1 MLNIP
6 DKIKELFDRDGVRKN
21 FRARFPGGELPD
33 ITNKDVVQ
41 ESVRFTESICSQ
53 DVLKFG
59 LTEASV
65 LEFETVGVANMYGMM
80 VEAYCE
86 IDVSSL
92 SAAELDDIRAGS
104 WDGELVERAASD
116 IGWPFFRI
124 PYGLF
129 RVESCPRNQ
138 EAMAHR
144 KVTAYSLSYARMS
157 KALADLPTITV
168 FKELLIDPAALLD
181 QATGNNLLEENMAYW
196 GESPRFLYPHEGILY
211 TPQGKAHW
219 LLSSTGDGYLSGRRA
234 YITPEL
240 FGADFVKVNVV
251 FDKIAYEAAG
261 MAVVAELTAA
271 GYDLTRH
278 GGGGRVYKTNEEAL
292 RDRYPELFA
301 PVIWF
306 AGYYR
311 YTDSETGAAHLEP
324 AGGPLWSQPI
334 ENDKLTPTI
343 GFYRDIYDPAHPF
356 AFSGTPS
363 KIDLRRIAPAIV
375 WYSSEVKTFRLADKS
390 TVVYETAPVKFPPV
404 TVNYAIV
411 YAREQAS
418 DIRIKIYNTGPA
430 KVFSLNAPVNLGAE
444 RYSYVDAYDREA
456 LLDGYLELNAM
467 FGKVDRRGKLQ
478 GLRLSVDEPVSVG
491 PSQYSEFW
499 WDEYD
504 VEPIGSVLYSFEDD
518 EEGEQE
524 LEYKFGSGASVYDMT
539 DNAVLKSLEA
549 PTSEM
554 VQQLLEENFVPH
566 LLPVAFTPIELSMQ
580 GQPYLEDG
588 DYLAV
593 TAADGTVA
601 RSFNMRHELSGIQ
614 VLEAEVTSVSGQ
626 IMDSDVEVYG

>member
-6 DKIKELFDRDGVRKN
+6 DIIKELFDRDGVRKN
-21 FRARFPGGELPD
+21 FRACFPGGELPD
-33 ITNKDVVQ
+33 ITNKDVVR

-124 PYGLF
+124 PYGVF

-157 KALADLPTITV
+157 KALADLPANLPFDSLV
-168 FKELLIDPAALLD
+168 IDPAAFFA
-181 QATGNNLLEENMAYW
+181 QVTGEQLLEVPLVRR
-196 GESPRFLYPHEGILY
+196 ESNIVANYLYDASGYYYSFHVANEEGTTLHTMPHWPINWPDTAE
-211 TPQGKAHW
+211 
-219 LLSSTGDGYLSGRRA
+219 R
-234 YITPEL
+234 
-240 FGADFVKVNVV
+240 ADFVKVNM
-251 FDKIAYEAAG
+251 DANGAYSAAAEA
-261 MAVVAELTAA
+261 VLAEFERL
-271 GYDLTRH
+271 GISFCYDH
-278 GGGGRVYKTNEEAL
+278 K
-292 RDRYPELFA
+292 
-301 PVIWF
+301 
-306 AGYYR
+306 
-311 YTDSETGAAHLEP
+311 
-324 AGGPLWSQPI
+324 
-334 ENDKLTPTI
+334 K
-343 GFYRDIYDPAHPF
+343 
-356 AFSGTPS
+356 
-363 KIDLRRIAPAIV
+363 K
-375 WYSSEVKTFRLADKS
+375 
-390 TVVYETAPVKFPPV
+390 
-404 TVNYAIV
+404 
-411 YAREQAS
+411 
-418 DIRIKIYNTGPA
+418 
-430 KVFSLNAPVNLGAE
+430 KVFSNNEVALRTIAPVFFFPVIETRGFKPSTSQTIPELTYYQPLLFQRVENDRLIPIIRDAYSLPDSPAFAPGSNKNFVHLRSYFTYLPPEAQKIRVYTDNPALTNLMIDLPPMPAISEPVVNAYRLAGQASYKIRVE
-444 RYSYVDAYDREA
+444 NAGTSPTPLMMEIQTTGDGYVKTLLPLYSYIDAYDREA

-504 VEPIGSVLYSFEDD
+504 VEPIGSVLYSFEDA

-524 LEYKFGSGASVYDMT
+524 LEYTFGSGASVYDMT

-554 VQQLLEENFVPH
+554 VQQLLEESFVPH

-593 TAADGTVA
+593 AAADGTVA

>member
-6 DKIKELFDRDGVRKN
+6 NIIKELFDRDGVRKN
-21 FRARFPGGELPD
+21 FRALLPNGELPD

-124 PYGLF
+124 PYGVF
-129 RVESCPRNQ
+129 RVENCPRNQ

-168 FKELLIDPAALLD
+168 FNELLIDPAALLD
-181 QATGNNLLEENMAYW
+181 QANEGNLVEHDMELVGVMHAM
-196 GESPRFLYPHEGILY
+196 SVPRSGVLFDARGSKFMI
-211 TPQGKAHW
+211 QG
-219 LLSSTGDGYLSGRRA
+219 LSNGVTIFQPDA
-234 YITPEL
+234 YIPDYYNY
-240 FGADFVKVNVV
+240 ADFLRAHVEY
-251 FDKIAYEAAG
+251 DKAAYEAAG
-261 MAVVAELTAA
+261 MAVVEALTAA

-278 GGGGRVYKTNEEAL
+278 GGGGRIYKSNEEAL
-292 RDRYPELFA
+292 RDRNPELFS
-301 PVIWF
+301 PVIWMEGDY
-306 AGYYR
+306 A
-311 YTDSETGAAHLEP
+311 YTSDSGAQQLASVN
-324 AGGPLWSQPI
+324 GPLWSQPI
-334 ENDKLTPTI
+334 INDKLIPIVSFNNWGTHS
-343 GFYRDIYDPAHPF
+343 YPF
-356 AFSGTPS
+356 AFTGVPAKAT
-363 KIDLRRIAPAIV
+363 LRRITPAIV
-375 WYSSEVKTFRLADKS
+375 YYPAKTKTIGLYSFSAEG
-390 TVVYETAPVKFPPV
+390 VVFQTPIEFPPV
-404 TVNYAIV
+404 TVSYA
-411 YAREQAS
+411 
-418 DIRIKIYNTGPA
+418 KIYSRVEPSAIRVKIPSTGSA
-430 KVFSLNAPVNLGAE
+430 KVLSTSPVDIGAY

-499 WDEYD
+499 WDEYN
-504 VEPIGSVLYSFEDD
+504 VEPIGSVLYSFEDA

-524 LEYKFGSGASVYDMT
+524 LEFKFGSGASVYDMT

-549 PTSEM
+549 PTSEA
-554 VQQLLEENFVPH
+554 VQQLLEESFVPH

-626 IMDSDVEVYG
+626 IMDSDVEVFG